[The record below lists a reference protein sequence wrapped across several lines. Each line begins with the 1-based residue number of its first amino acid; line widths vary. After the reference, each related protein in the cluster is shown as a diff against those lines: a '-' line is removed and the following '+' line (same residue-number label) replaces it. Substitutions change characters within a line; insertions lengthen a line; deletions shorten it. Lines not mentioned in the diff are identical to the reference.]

1 MYQLPE
7 IKPRKKPKAPYRK
20 PDAVKH
26 LEQLLYEDDCR
37 RHPSMKPEHM
47 ARRKHRDDTA
57 NGLTACVVAY
67 AKLNGCFASRLNTT
81 GVYDTKLRK
90 FRHTTQRRGL
100 PDVLITGPDG
110 ISIFAEIKVRKDR
123 MSEHQERIREEQQQA
138 GGIYLTINSFTQF
151 YDWFNDKYAVPSVP
165 PKKRQVTDNQNTKM
179 TTVQ

>member
-7 IKPRKKPKAPYRK
+7 TKPRKKPKSPYRRPEK
-20 PDAVKH
+20 VKL
-26 LEQLLYEDDCR
+26 LEQRRWEDDCR
-37 RHPSMKPEHM
+37 RHPSVDPKYI
-47 ARRKHRDDTA
+47 ARRKMRDDTA

-81 GVYDTKLRK
+81 GVYDAKLKK

-110 ISIFAEIKVRKDR
+110 ISIFAEIKVKKDR
-123 MSEHQERIREEQQQA
+123 MSEYQERIREEQQQA

-151 YDWFNDKYAVPSVP
+151 YDWFNDKYAVPTVP
-165 PKKRQVTDNQNTKM
+165 PDMRQVTDNQNTKM
-179 TTVQ
+179 TAVH